1 MNAITAQKLT
11 TPQLRHLA
19 PITLRLAALT
29 GRELFLAMR
38 ARLAAPRPRARQ
50 SAAELRALKTLE
62 RYAADAEA
70 IAAEIGARA

>member
-1 MNAITAQKLT
+1 MNPITVQKLT

-19 PITLRLAALT
+19 AITLRLAALT

-38 ARLAAPRPRARQ
+38 TRLAAPRPRARQ
-50 SAAELRALKTLE
+50 SAAELRALKDLE

-70 IAAEIGARA
+70 IAGELGARS